1 VIGPDNAQ
9 VGDVNDLLFDKSGKI
24 VGLIVGVGGF
34 LGIGSQEG
42 ALEPSAFQI
51 VAGDKSKNESDK
63 LKIAMSKD
71 ELKQA
76 AAFEPYKAPSSTVG
90 LGSPGTTRP
99 AGTPPSP
106 R

>member
-1 VIGPDNAQ
+1 MAEVVAAAFGGDGQHHSGPPRRLGRLAPMRPAR
-9 VGDVNDLLFDKSGKI
+9 VGDDRKRRADL
-24 VGLIVGVGGF
+24 
-34 LGIGSQEG
+34 
-42 ALEPSAFQI
+42 AFQ
-51 VAGDKSKNESDK
+51 VVPGDKSKNESDK

-76 AAFEPYKAPSSTVG
+76 AAFEAYKAPSSTVG
-90 LGSPGTTRP
+90 MGSPGTTRP